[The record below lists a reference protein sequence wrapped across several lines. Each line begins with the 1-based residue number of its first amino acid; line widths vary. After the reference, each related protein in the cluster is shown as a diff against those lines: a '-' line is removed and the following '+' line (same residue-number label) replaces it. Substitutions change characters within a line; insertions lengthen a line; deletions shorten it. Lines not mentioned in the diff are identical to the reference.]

1 MVTTHARTEPVHRPE
16 PGNRPE
22 PGRRMVLAAGGA
34 LALTSPG
41 LLAGCGGDAR
51 DGGGGDRFRA
61 AFTAGGSQETLDPHV
76 APNFVDQA
84 RAKALYDT
92 LGTYADDMSVRE
104 RLAESW
110 EGDASG
116 TRWHIRLRTAE
127 FHDGRP
133 VTARD
138 VLYSYRRAAD
148 PDTGSPSQQL
158 LSAIDFEASK
168 ADGQR
173 SVVFVLKAPNF
184 EFPTVFAGPGTEIIP
199 DGTKDFRKPVGSG
212 PFSYVSFTPGGTA
225 RYRRWADHW
234 DGAPH
239 IAELEI
245 VPANEESARLNALLS
260 GQVHYAADM
269 AGASV
274 DRLQQKGSTRLLT
287 AKRATAQQLLLRAGR
302 KPFDDPRLVR
312 AVQLGLDRK
321 ALVRVALAGHGEPGN
336 DLFGMGLRGY
346 PDGLKP
352 RVRDV
357 ERARKLVKEAGADG
371 WEITVETSA
380 VDAAWEPA
388 ADLMARQLR
397 EVGLKL
403 TANTRA
409 ASTYFSE
416 IKTHGVAAFNTSSTL
431 PVSDFLQQR
440 VRGGAARN
448 QTQYASKEFDTLL
461 ERART
466 TRDERDR
473 LALLTRAQKIARD
486 GSGLLVWAFS
496 DANDAIGPSV
506 RGLRAA
512 PPNSHDWARFDRVR
526 IG

>member
-1 MVTTHARTEPVHRPE
+1 MTTHARTEPVRPE
-16 PGNRPE
+16 L
-22 PGRRMVLAAGGA
+22 GRRGVLAAGGSLA
-34 LALTSPG
+34 LAASG
-41 LLAGCGGDAR
+41 LLTGCGGDTR
-51 DGGGGDRFRA
+51 DGGGSDRFRA

-92 LGTYADDMSVRE
+92 LGTYAADMSVRG

-110 EGDASG
+110 ESDASG
-116 TRWHIRLRTAE
+116 TRWRVRLRKAE

-133 VTARD
+133 VTAKD

-158 LSAIDFEASK
+158 LSAIDFDAGK
-168 ADGQR
+168 ADGER

-184 EFPTVFAGPGTEIIP
+184 EFPSVLAGPGTEIIP
-199 DGTKDFRKPVGSG
+199 DGTKDFRTPVGSG
-212 PFSYVSFTPGGTA
+212 PFTYVSFTPGGTA

-260 GQVHYAADM
+260 GQVHYISDM

-274 DRLQQKGSTRLLT
+274 ERLKKEGSTRLLT
-287 AKRATAQQLLLRAGR
+287 AERATAQQLVLRTGR

-312 AVQLGLDRK
+312 AVQLGLDRE

-346 PDGLKP
+346 PDDLKP
-352 RVRDV
+352 RERDIGK
-357 ERARKLVKEAGADG
+357 ARRLVKEAGANG
-371 WEITVETSA
+371 LEITVETSS

-397 EVGLKL
+397 EVGLRL
-403 TANTRA
+403 TSNTRA
-409 ASTYFSE
+409 SSTYFSE
-416 IKTHGVAAFNTSSTL
+416 IKTKGVAAFNTTSTL

-448 QTQYASKEFDTLL
+448 QTQYASKDFDALL

-466 TRDERDR
+466 TRDEQGR
-473 LALLTRAQKIARD
+473 LALLARAQKIARD

-526 IG
+526 VG

>member
-1 MVTTHARTEPVHRPE
+1 M
-16 PGNRPE
+16 
-22 PGRRMVLAAGGA
+22 LAAGSGLA
-34 LALTSPG
+34 LAASG
-41 LLAGCGGDAR
+41 LLAGCGADTK

-61 AFTAGGSQETLDPHV
+61 AFTSGGSQETLDPHV

-110 EGDASG
+110 QSDASG
-116 TRWHIRLRTAE
+116 TRWRVRLRKAE
-127 FHDGRP
+127 FHDGKP
-133 VTARD
+133 VTAKD

-148 PDTGSPSQQL
+148 PATGSPSQVL
-158 LSAIDFEASK
+158 LSAIDFDASR
-168 ADGQR
+168 ADGER
-173 SVVFVLKAPNF
+173 SVVLVLKAPNF

-199 DGTKDFRKPVGSG
+199 DGTKDFHEPIGSG
-212 PFSYVSFTPGGTA
+212 PFTHVSFTPGGTA
-225 RYRRWADHW
+225 RYRSWDGHW

-274 DRLQQKGSTRLLT
+274 ERLKKSGSTRLLT
-287 AKRATAQQLLLRAGR
+287 ARRATAQQLLLRTGR
-302 KPFDDPRLVR
+302 KPFDDPRLIR
-312 AVQLGLDRK
+312 AVQLGIDRE
-321 ALVRVALAGHGEPGN
+321 ALVRVALAGHGEVGN

-346 PDGLKP
+346 PEDLKP
-352 RVRDV
+352 RERDV
-357 ERARKLVKEAGADG
+357 AEARKLVKEAGADG
-371 WEITVETSA
+371 LRITVETSS

-388 ADLMARQLR
+388 ADLMARQLH
-397 EVGLKL
+397 EVGLEL
-403 TANTRA
+403 SANTRA
-409 ASTYFSE
+409 SSTYFSE
-416 IKTHGVAAFNTSSTL
+416 IRTKGVAAFNTTSTL

-448 QTQYASKEFDTLL
+448 QTQYVSKEFDALL
-461 ERART
+461 DRART
-466 TRDERDR
+466 TRDEQDR

-496 DANDAIGPSV
+496 DATDATDAIGPSV
-506 RGLRAA
+506 TGLRAA

-526 IG
+526 VG

>member
-1 MVTTHARTEPVHRPE
+1 MTTHART
-16 PGNRPE
+16 GSTYRPE
-22 PGRRMVLAAGGA
+22 PGRRGVLAAGGGLA
-34 LALTSPG
+34 LAASG
-41 LLAGCGGDAR
+41 LLAGCGGDGT

-92 LGTYADDMSVRE
+92 LGTYADDMSVRA

-110 EGDASG
+110 ESDRSG
-116 TRWHIRLRTAE
+116 TRWRVRLRKAE
-127 FHDGRP
+127 FHDGKP
-133 VTARD
+133 VTAKD

-148 PDTGSPSQQL
+148 PKTGSPSQEL
-158 LSAIDFEASK
+158 LAAIDFEAGK
-168 ADGQR
+168 KDGER

-184 EFPTVFAGPGTEIIP
+184 EFPTVFAGPGTEIVP
-199 DGTKDFRKPVGSG
+199 DGTTDFRKPVGSG
-212 PFSYVSFTPGGTA
+212 PFTYVSFTPGGTA

-274 DRLQQKGSTRLLT
+274 ERLKKEGSTRLLT
-287 AKRATAQQLLLRAGR
+287 AKRATAQQLLLRTGR
-302 KPFDDPRLVR
+302 KPFDEPRLVR
-312 AVQLGLDRK
+312 ALQLGLDRK
-321 ALVRVALAGHGEPGN
+321 ELVRIALAGHGEVGN

-346 PDGLKP
+346 PDDLTP
-352 RVRDV
+352 RERDV
-357 ERARKLVKEAGADG
+357 EEARKLVKEAGADG
-371 WEITVETSA
+371 LEITVETSS

-403 TANTRA
+403 SARTRA
-409 ASTYFSE
+409 SSTYFSE
-416 IKTHGVAAFNTSSTL
+416 IENKGVAAFNTTSTL

-448 QTQYASKEFDTLL
+448 QTQYASKKFDALL
-461 ERART
+461 ARART
-466 TRDERDR
+466 TRDEHDR
-473 LALLTRAQKIARD
+473 LALLARAQKAARD
-486 GSGLLVWAFS
+486 ESGLLVWAFS
-496 DANDAIGPSV
+496 DATDAIGPSV
-506 RGLRAA
+506 HGLRAA

-526 IG
+526 LS

>member
-1 MVTTHARTEPVHRPE
+1 MTTHARTERAHPT
-16 PGNRPE
+16 E
-22 PGRRMVLAAGGA
+22 PGRRAVLSAGGA
-34 LALTSPG
+34 LALASSG
-41 LLAGCGGDAR
+41 LLAGCGADGT

-110 EGDASG
+110 ESDASG
-116 TRWHIRLRTAE
+116 TRWRIRLREAE
-127 FHDGRP
+127 FHNGKP
-133 VTARD
+133 VTAKD

-148 PDTGSPSQQL
+148 PGTGSPSQVL
-158 LSAIDFEASK
+158 LSAIDFG
-168 ADGQR
+168 ADRPDGER
-173 SVVFVLKAPNF
+173 SVVFTLKAPNF

-199 DGTKDFRKPVGSG
+199 DGTTDFGKPIGSG
-212 PFSYVSFTPGGTA
+212 PFTYVSFTPGGTA
-225 RYRRWADHW
+225 RYRRWAEHW

-274 DRLQQKGSTRLLT
+274 NRLKAEGSTRLLT
-287 AKRATAQQLLLRAGR
+287 VKRATAQQLLLRIGR

-312 AVQLGLDRK
+312 AVQLGLDRE

-346 PDGLKP
+346 PDGLEP
-352 RVRDV
+352 RERDV
-357 ERARKLVKEAGADG
+357 DEARKLVRQAGADG
-371 WEITVETSA
+371 LKITVETSS

-388 ADLMARQLR
+388 ADLMAQQLR
-397 EVGLKL
+397 EVGLRL

-409 ASTYFSE
+409 SSTYFSE
-416 IKTHGVAAFNTSSTL
+416 IKTNGVAAFNTSSTL

-448 QTQYASKEFDTLL
+448 QTQYASKRFDALL

-473 LALLTRAQKIARD
+473 LALLARAQKLARD

-496 DANDAIGPSV
+496 DANDAIRTSV

>member
-1 MVTTHARTEPVHRPE
+1 MTTRARTEPERRPE
-16 PGNRPE
+16 L
-22 PGRRMVLAAGGA
+22 GRRGVLAAGGA
-34 LALTSPG
+34 LALAASG
-41 LLAGCGGDAR
+41 LLTGCGGDAK

-61 AFTAGGSQETLDPHV
+61 AFTSGGSQETLDPHV

-92 LGTYADDMSVRE
+92 LGTYADDMSVRG

-110 EGDASG
+110 ESDASG
-116 TRWHIRLRTAE
+116 TRWRVRLRAAR
-127 FHDGRP
+127 FHDGKP
-133 VTARD
+133 VTAKD

-148 PDTGSPSQQL
+148 PAVGSPSQML
-158 LSAIDFEASK
+158 LSAIDFTAST
-168 ADGQR
+168 ADGDR
-173 SVVFVLKAPNF
+173 SVVLVLKAPNF

-199 DGTKDFRKPVGSG
+199 AGTTDFRKPVGSG
-212 PFSYVSFTPGGTA
+212 PFTYVSFTPGGTA

-269 AGASV
+269 AGAFV
-274 DRLQQKGSTRLLT
+274 ERLKKDGSTRLLT
-287 AKRATAQQLLLRAGR
+287 AERATAQQLLLRTGR
-302 KPFDDPRLVR
+302 APFDDPRLIR
-312 AVQLGLDRK
+312 AVRLGIDRE
-321 ALVRVALAGHGEPGN
+321 ALVRIALAGHGETGN

-346 PDGLKP
+346 PEDLEP
-352 RVRDV
+352 RTRDV
-357 ERARKLVKEAGADG
+357 AAARKLVKEAGAEG
-371 WEITVETSA
+371 LHITVETSS

-388 ADLMARQLR
+388 ADLMTRHLR
-397 EVGLKL
+397 EIGLKL

-409 ASTYFSE
+409 SSTYFSE
-416 IKTHGVAAFNTSSTL
+416 IKTKGVAAFNTTSTL

-448 QTQYASKEFDTLL
+448 QTQYASKKFDALL
-461 ERART
+461 DRART
-466 TRDERDR
+466 TREEKDR
-473 LALLTRAQKIARD
+473 LSLLARAQKIARAE
-486 GSGLLVWAFS
+486 SGLLVWAFS
-496 DANDAIGPSV
+496 DANDAIRRSV
-506 RGLRAA
+506 TGLRAA

-526 IG
+526 LT

>member
-1 MVTTHARTEPVHRPE
+1 MTTTHAQSPKA
-16 PGNRPE
+16 G
-22 PGRRMVLAAGGA
+22 PGRRGVLAASGA
-34 LALTSPG
+34 LALAGTG
-41 LLAGCGGDAR
+41 LLTGCGGDTR
-51 DGGGGDRFRA
+51 DGGDGDRFRA
-61 AFTAGGSQETLDPHV
+61 AFTSGGSQETLDPHV

-110 EGDASG
+110 ESDASG
-116 TRWHIRLRTAE
+116 TRWRIRLRAAR
-127 FHDGRP
+127 FHDGSP

-148 PDTGSPSQQL
+148 PATGSPSQVL
-158 LSAIDFEASK
+158 LSAIDFGASR
-168 ADGQR
+168 ADGDR
-173 SVVFVLKAPNF
+173 SLVLVLKAPNF
-184 EFPTVFAGPGTEIIP
+184 EFPTVFAGPGTEIVP
-199 DGTKDFRKPVGSG
+199 DGTTDFRKPVGSG
-212 PFSYVSFTPGGTA
+212 PFTFVSFTPGGTA

-245 VPANEESARLNALLS
+245 VPADEESARLNALLS
-260 GQVHYAADM
+260 GQVHYGADM

-274 DRLQQKGSTRLLT
+274 ERLKGNSGTRLLT
-287 AKRATAQQLLLRAGR
+287 AERATAQQLLLRTGR
-302 KPFDDPRLVR
+302 APFSDPRLIR
-312 AVQLGLDRK
+312 AVQLGIDRA
-321 ALVRVALAGHGEPGN
+321 ALVRIALAGHGRAGD

-346 PDGLKP
+346 PDDLEP
-352 RVRDV
+352 RERDV
-357 ERARKLVKEAGADG
+357 DRARALVKEAGAEG
-371 WEITVETSA
+371 LRVTVETSS

-397 EVGLKL
+397 EVGLRL
-403 TANTRA
+403 SVNTRA
-409 ASTYFSE
+409 SSTYFSE
-416 IKTHGVAAFNTSSTL
+416 IKTKGVAAFNTTSTL

-448 QTQYASKEFDTLL
+448 QTQYASRTFDALL
-461 ERART
+461 DRART
-466 TRDERDR
+466 SRDEKER
-473 LALLTRAQKIARD
+473 LGLLARAQKLARD
-486 GSGLLVWAFS
+486 ESGLLVWAFS
-496 DANDAIGPSV
+496 DANDAIASSV

-526 IG
+526 LS

>member
-1 MVTTHARTEPVHRPE
+1 MTTYARTGPE
-16 PGNRPE
+16 PHKE
-22 PGRRMVLAAGGA
+22 PGRRGVLAAGGA
-34 LALTSPG
+34 LALTATG
-41 LLAGCGGDAR
+41 LLGGCGGDTK

-61 AFTAGGSQETLDPHV
+61 AFTSGGSQETLDPHV

-92 LGTYADDMSVRE
+92 LGTYADDMSVRK
-104 RLAESW
+104 RLAEAW
-110 EGDASG
+110 ESDSSG
-116 TRWHIRLRTAE
+116 TRWHVRLRAAA
-127 FHDGRP
+127 FHDGTP
-133 VTARD
+133 VTAKD

-148 PDTGSPSQQL
+148 PATGSPSQVL
-158 LSAIDFEASK
+158 LSAIDFTASK
-168 ADGQR
+168 ALGER
-173 SVVFVLKAPNF
+173 SLLFVLKAPDF

-199 DGTKDFRKPVGSG
+199 AGTKDFRRPVGSG
-212 PFSYVSFTPGGTA
+212 PFTYVSFTPGGTA

-245 VPANEESARLNALLS
+245 VPADEESARLNALLS

-274 DRLQQKGSTRLLT
+274 ERLKKDGSTRLLT
-287 AKRATAQQLLLRAGR
+287 AKRATAQQLLLRRGR

-312 AVQLGLDRK
+312 AVQLGLDRE
-321 ALVRVALAGHGEPGN
+321 ALVRIALAGHGEPGN
-336 DLFGMGLRGY
+336 DLFGTGLRGY
-346 PDGLKP
+346 PTGLEP
-352 RVRDV
+352 RERDV
-357 ERARKLVKEAGADG
+357 AEARRLVRKAGAQG
-371 WEITVETSA
+371 LHITVETSS

-397 EVGLKL
+397 DIGLKL

-409 ASTYFSE
+409 SSTYFSE
-416 IKTHGVAAFNTSSTL
+416 IRTSGVAAFNTTSTL

-448 QTQYASKEFDTLL
+448 QTQYASKRFDALL

-466 TRDERDR
+466 TRDEQDR
-473 LALLTRAQKIARD
+473 LALLARAQKIARAE
-486 GSGLLVWAFS
+486 SGLLVWAFS
-496 DANDAIGPSV
+496 DANDAIGPTV
-506 RGLRAA
+506 KGLRAA
-512 PPNSHDWARFDRVR
+512 PPNTHDWARFDRVR
-526 IG
+526 LS

>member
-1 MVTTHARTEPVHRPE
+1 MTTHARTG
-16 PGNRPE
+16 PGHRPE
-22 PGRRMVLAAGGA
+22 PGRRGVLAAGGA
-34 LALTSPG
+34 LALAASG
-41 LLAGCGGDAR
+41 LLTGCGGDAK

-61 AFTAGGSQETLDPHV
+61 AFTSGGSQETLDPHV

-92 LGTYADDMSVRE
+92 LGTYADDMSVRK

-110 EGDASG
+110 ESDASG
-116 TRWHIRLRTAE
+116 TRWRVRLRAAR

-133 VTARD
+133 VTAKD
-138 VLYSYRRAAD
+138 VLYSYRRAAG
-148 PDTGSPSQQL
+148 PEVGSPSQVL
-158 LSAIDFEASK
+158 LSAIDFTASK
-168 ADGQR
+168 ADGDR

-199 DGTKDFRKPVGSG
+199 AGTTDFREPIGSG
-212 PFSYVSFTPGGTA
+212 PFTYVSFTPGGTA

-274 DRLQQKGSTRLLT
+274 ERLKKDGSTRLLT
-287 AKRATAQQLLLRAGR
+287 AERATAQQLLLRTGR
-302 KPFDDPRLVR
+302 EPFTDPRLIR
-312 AVQLGLDRK
+312 AVQLGIDRP
-321 ALVRVALAGHGEPGN
+321 ALVRIALAGHGEVGN
-336 DLFGMGLRGY
+336 DLFGVGLRGY
-346 PDGLKP
+346 PDGLAP
-352 RVRDV
+352 RERDV
-357 ERARKLVKEAGADG
+357 GTARKLVKEAGADG
-371 WEITVETSA
+371 LHLTVETSS

-388 ADLMARQLR
+388 ADLMTRNLR
-397 EVGLKL
+397 EIGLRL

-409 ASTYFSE
+409 SSTYFSE
-416 IKTHGVAAFNTSSTL
+416 IRTKGVAAFNTSSTL

-448 QTQYASKEFDTLL
+448 QTQYASEKFDALL
-461 ERART
+461 DRART
-466 TRDERDR
+466 TRDEQDR
-473 LALLTRAQKIARD
+473 LSLLARAQKIARAE
-486 GSGLLVWAFS
+486 SGLLVWAFS
-496 DANDAIGPSV
+496 DANDAISRSV
-506 RGLRAA
+506 SGLRAA

-526 IG
+526 LT

>member
-1 MVTTHARTEPVHRPE
+1 MTRHAPTRAAQRP
-16 PGNRPE
+16 RPA
-22 PGRRMVLAAGGA
+22 RREVLAAGGA
-34 LALTSPG
+34 LALATTG
-41 LLAGCGGDAR
+41 LLAGCGADRR

-110 EGDASG
+110 ESDASG
-116 TRWHIRLRTAE
+116 TRWRIRLRRAA
-127 FHDGRP
+127 FHDGKP
-133 VTARD
+133 VTAED

-148 PDTGSPSQQL
+148 PATGSPSQVL
-158 LSAIDFEASK
+158 LSAIDFDASR
-168 ADGQR
+168 ADGER
-173 SVVFVLKAPNF
+173 SVVLVLKAPNF
-184 EFPTVFAGPGTEIIP
+184 EFPTVFAGPGTEILP
-199 DGTKDFRKPVGSG
+199 DGTTDFREPVGSG
-212 PFSYVSFTPGGTA
+212 PFTYVSFTPGGTA

-274 DRLQQKGSTRLLT
+274 ERLAKEGSTRLLT
-287 AKRATAQQLLLRAGR
+287 AERATAQQLLLRTGR

-312 AVQLGLDRK
+312 AVQLGIDREE
-321 ALVRVALAGHGEPGN
+321 LVRVALAGHGEVGD
-336 DLFGMGLRGY
+336 DLFGLGLHGY
-346 PDGLKP
+346 PDGLAP
-352 RVRDV
+352 RRRDV
-357 ERARKLVKEAGADG
+357 DEARRLVRQAGAEG
-371 WEITVETSA
+371 LHITVETSA

-388 ADLMARQLR
+388 ADLMAEQLR
-397 EVGLKL
+397 EAGLRL

-409 ASTYFSE
+409 SSTYFSE
-416 IKTHGVAAFNTSSTL
+416 IKSNGVAAFNTTSTL

-448 QTQYASKEFDTLL
+448 QTQYASAKFDELL
-461 ERART
+461 DRSRT
-466 TRDERDR
+466 TRDERER
-473 LALLTRAQKIARD
+473 LTLLHRAQQRARD
-486 GSGLLVWAFS
+486 ESGLLVWAFS
-496 DANDAIGPSV
+496 DANDAIASSV

-526 IG
+526 VG

>member
-1 MVTTHARTEPVHRPE
+1 MITYARTAPKQ
-16 PGNRPE
+16 RPE
-22 PGRRMVLAAGGA
+22 PGRRGVLAAGGA
-34 LALTSPG
+34 LALTASG
-41 LLAGCGGDAR
+41 LLTGCGGDGK
-51 DGGGGDRFRA
+51 DGGGSDRFRA

-92 LGTYADDMSVRE
+92 LGTYADDMSVRA

-110 EGDASG
+110 ESDASG
-116 TRWHIRLRTAE
+116 TRWRIRLRAAE
-127 FHDGRP
+127 FHDGKP
-133 VTARD
+133 VTAND

-148 PDTGSPSQQL
+148 PDTGSPSQVL
-158 LSAIDFEASK
+158 LSSIDFAASK
-168 ADGQR
+168 ADGER
-173 SVVFVLKAPNF
+173 SVVFKLKAPNF
-184 EFPTVFAGPGTEIIP
+184 EFPSVLAGPGTEIIP

-212 PFSYVSFTPGGTA
+212 PFTYVSFTPGGIA
-225 RYRRWADHW
+225 RYRGWADHW

-239 IAELEI
+239 IAGLEI
-245 VPANEESARLNALLS
+245 VPANDESARLNALLS

-269 AGASV
+269 AGSSV
-274 DRLQQKGSTRLLT
+274 ERLKKESSTRLLT
-287 AKRATAQQLLLRAGR
+287 AERATAQQLLLRTGR
-302 KPFDDPRLVR
+302 EPFDDPRLVR
-312 AVQLGLDRK
+312 AVQLGIDRA
-321 ALVRVALAGHGEPGN
+321 ALVRIALAGHGEIGD

-346 PDGLKP
+346 PDDLEP
-352 RVRDV
+352 RARDV
-357 ERARKLVKEAGADG
+357 DEARKLVKEAGADG
-371 WEITVETSA
+371 LHITVETSS

-409 ASTYFSE
+409 SSTYFSE
-416 IKTHGVAAFNTSSTL
+416 IKTKGVAAFNTTSTL

-448 QTQYASKEFDTLL
+448 QTQYASKKFDALL

-466 TRDERDR
+466 TRDEKDR
-473 LALLTRAQKIARD
+473 LSLLARAQKIARD
-486 GSGLLVWAFS
+486 ESGLLVWAFS
-496 DANDAIGPSV
+496 DANDAIDESV

>member
-1 MVTTHARTEPVHRPE
+1 MATHARTA
-16 PGNRPE
+16 
-22 PGRRMVLAAGGA
+22 PGRPQPTRRGVLAAGGA
-34 LALTSPG
+34 LAAASTG
-41 LLAGCGGDAR
+41 LLSGCGDGS
-51 DGGGGDRFRA
+51 DGGGGEAPFRA
-61 AFTAGGSQETLDPHV
+61 AFTSGGSQETLDPHV

-92 LGTYADDMSVRE
+92 LGTYADDMSVRK

-110 EGDASG
+110 ESNAAG
-116 TRWHIRLRTAE
+116 TRWHIRLRQAE
-127 FHDGRP
+127 FHDGTP
-133 VTARD
+133 VTAED

-148 PDTGSPSQQL
+148 PDTGSPSQVL
-158 LSAIDFEASK
+158 LSAIDFTASR
-168 ADGQR
+168 ADGKR
-173 SVVFVLKAPNF
+173 SLVLVLEAPNF

-199 DGTKDFRKPVGSG
+199 DGTTDFRKPVGSG
-212 PFSYVSFTPGGTA
+212 PFTHVSFTPGGTA
-225 RYRRWADHW
+225 RYRSWADHW

-274 DRLQQKGSTRLLT
+274 ERLRKAESARLLT
-287 AKRATAQQLLLRAGR
+287 SKRATAQQLLLRTGR

-312 AVQLGLDRK
+312 AVQLGIDRA
-321 ALVRVALAGHGEPGN
+321 ALVRIALAGHGEVGN
-336 DLFGMGLRGY
+336 DLFGTGLRGY
-346 PDGLKP
+346 PGGLEP
-352 RVRDV
+352 RERDV
-357 ERARKLVKEAGADG
+357 AEARKLVKQAGAEG
-371 WEITVETSA
+371 LHITVQTSA
-380 VDAAWEPA
+380 VDAAWQPA

-397 EVGLKL
+397 EIGLRL

-416 IKTHGVAAFNTSSTL
+416 IRTKGVAAFNTTSTL

-448 QTQYASKEFDTLL
+448 QTGYRSEKFDRLL
-461 ERART
+461 DRART
-466 TRDERDR
+466 TRDEQDR
-473 LALLTRAQKIARD
+473 LALLARAQKIARD
-486 GSGLLVWAFS
+486 ESGLLVWAFS
-496 DANDAIGPSV
+496 DAVDAIGRTV

-526 IG
+526 ID

>member
-1 MVTTHARTEPVHRPE
+1 MTTHARTEPGRH
-16 PGNRPE
+16 PE
-22 PGRRMVLAAGGA
+22 PGRRGVLAAGGA
-34 LALTSPG
+34 LALAGTG
-41 LLAGCGGDAR
+41 LLSGCGGDTK
-51 DGGGGDRFRA
+51 DGGRGDGFRA
-61 AFTAGGSQETLDPHV
+61 AFTSGGSQETLDPHV

-92 LGTYADDMSVRE
+92 LGTYADDMSVRK

-110 EGDASG
+110 ESDASG
-116 TRWHIRLRTAE
+116 TRWSVRLRKAR
-127 FHDGRP
+127 FHDGKP
-133 VTARD
+133 VTAKD

-148 PDTGSPSQQL
+148 PEVGSPSQVL
-158 LSAIDFEASK
+158 LSAIDFTASK
-168 ADGQR
+168 VDGVR

-199 DGTKDFRKPVGSG
+199 DGTADFRKPIGSG
-212 PFSYVSFTPGGTA
+212 PFTYVSFTPGGTA
-225 RYRRWADHW
+225 RYKRWADHW

-274 DRLQQKGSTRLLT
+274 ERLKKDGSTRLLT
-287 AKRATAQQLLLRAGR
+287 AKRATAQQLLLRTGR
-302 KPFDDPRLVR
+302 KPFDDPRLIR
-312 AVQLGLDRK
+312 AVQLGIDRQ
-321 ALVRVALAGHGEPGN
+321 ALVRIALAGHGEAGN

-346 PDGLKP
+346 PDDLTP
-352 RVRDV
+352 RERDV
-357 ERARKLVKEAGADG
+357 DAARKLVKEADADG
-371 WEITVETSA
+371 LRITVETSS

-397 EVGLKL
+397 EIGLKL

-409 ASTYFSE
+409 SSTYFSE
-416 IKTHGVAAFNTSSTL
+416 IKTKGVAAFNTTSTL

-448 QTQYASKEFDTLL
+448 QTQYASKKFDALL
-461 ERART
+461 DRART
-466 TRDERDR
+466 TRDEQER
-473 LALLTRAQKIARD
+473 LSLLSRAQKIARD
-486 GSGLLVWAFS
+486 ESGLLVWAFS
-496 DANDAIGPSV
+496 DANDAISRSV
-506 RGLRAA
+506 GGLRAA
-512 PPNSHDWARFDRVR
+512 PPNSHGWARFDRVR
-526 IG
+526 LA

>member
-1 MVTTHARTEPVHRPE
+1 MTTHARTEPGR
-16 PGNRPE
+16 RPE
-22 PGRRMVLAAGGA
+22 PGRRGVLAAGGA
-34 LALTSPG
+34 LALAGTG
-41 LLAGCGGDAR
+41 LLSGCGGDTK

-61 AFTAGGSQETLDPHV
+61 AFTSGGSQETLDPHV

-92 LGTYADDMSVRE
+92 LGTYADDMSVRK

-110 EGDASG
+110 ESDASG
-116 TRWHIRLRTAE
+116 TRWSVRLRKAR
-127 FHDGRP
+127 FHDGKP
-133 VTARD
+133 VTAKD

-148 PDTGSPSQQL
+148 PEVGSPSQVL
-158 LSAIDFEASK
+158 LSAIDFTASK
-168 ADGQR
+168 ADGDG

-199 DGTKDFRKPVGSG
+199 DGTTDFRKPIGSG
-212 PFSYVSFTPGGTA
+212 PFTYVSFTPGGTA
-225 RYRRWADHW
+225 RYKRWADHW
-234 DGAPH
+234 GGAPH

-274 DRLQQKGSTRLLT
+274 ERLKKDGSTRLLT
-287 AKRATAQQLLLRAGR
+287 AKRATAQQLLLRTGR
-302 KPFDDPRLVR
+302 KPFDDPRLIR
-312 AVQLGLDRK
+312 AVQLGIDRQ
-321 ALVRVALAGHGEPGN
+321 ALVRIALAGHGEAGN

-346 PDGLKP
+346 PDDLTP
-352 RVRDV
+352 RERDV
-357 ERARKLVKEAGADG
+357 DAARKLVKQAGADG
-371 WEITVETSA
+371 LRITVETSS

-397 EVGLKL
+397 EIGLRL

-409 ASTYFSE
+409 SSTYFSE
-416 IKTHGVAAFNTSSTL
+416 IKTKGVAAFNTTSTL

-448 QTQYASKEFDTLL
+448 QTQYASKKFDALL
-461 ERART
+461 DRART
-466 TRDERDR
+466 TRDEQER
-473 LALLTRAQKIARD
+473 LGLLARAQKIARD
-486 GSGLLVWAFS
+486 ESGLLVWAFS
-496 DANDAIGPSV
+496 DANDAISRSV
-506 RGLRAA
+506 GGLRAA
-512 PPNSHDWARFDRVR
+512 PPNSHNWARFDRVR
-526 IG
+526 LA

>member
-1 MVTTHARTEPVHRPE
+1 MITYARTEPGPR
-16 PGNRPE
+16 GE
-22 PGRRMVLAAGGA
+22 PGRRAVLAASGA
-34 LALTSPG
+34 LALAGTG
-41 LLAGCGGDAR
+41 LLAGCGSDTK

-61 AFTAGGSQETLDPHV
+61 AFTSGGSQETLDPHV

-92 LGTYADDMSVRE
+92 LGTYADDMSVRK
-104 RLAESW
+104 RLADSW
-110 EGDASG
+110 ESDSPG
-116 TRWHIRLRTAE
+116 TRWHIRLRDAR
-127 FHDGRP
+127 FHDGKP
-133 VTARD
+133 VTAQD

-148 PDTGSPSQQL
+148 PKTGSPSQVL
-158 LSAIDFEASK
+158 LSAIDFSASK
-168 ADGQR
+168 ADGKR
-173 SVVFVLKAPNF
+173 SLVLVLKAPNF

-199 DGTKDFRKPVGSG
+199 DGTTDFRKPVGSG
-212 PFSYVSFTPGGTA
+212 PFTYVSFTPGGTA

-260 GQVHYAADM
+260 GQVHYGADM

-274 DRLQQKGSTRLLT
+274 ERLKKTGSVRLLT
-287 AKRATAQQLLLRAGR
+287 AKRATAQQLLLRTGR
-302 KPFDDPRLVR
+302 KPFDDPRLIR
-312 AVQLGLDRK
+312 AVQLGIDRE
-321 ALVRVALAGHGEPGN
+321 ALVRIALAGHGEVGN

-346 PDGLKP
+346 PDDL
-352 RVRDV
+352 RSRERDID
-357 ERARKLVKEAGADG
+357 EARRLVKEADAEGLHF
-371 WEITVETSA
+371 TVETSS

-388 ADLMARQLR
+388 ADLIARQLR

-403 TANTRA
+403 TVNTRA
-409 ASTYFSE
+409 SSTYFSE
-416 IKTHGVAAFNTSSTL
+416 IKTNGVAAFNTTSTL

-448 QTQYASKEFDTLL
+448 QTQYASKKFDALL
-461 ERART
+461 DRART
-466 TRDERDR
+466 SRDDTERLGL
-473 LALLTRAQKIARD
+473 LARAQKLAREE
-486 GSGLLVWAFS
+486 SGLLVWAFS
-496 DANDAIGPSV
+496 DANDAVAASV

-526 IG
+526 LS

>member
-1 MVTTHARTEPVHRPE
+1 MTTHARTEPPRRPE
-16 PGNRPE
+16 LGNRAE
-22 PGRRMVLAAGGA
+22 PGRRSVLAAGGA
-34 LALTSPG
+34 LALAASG
-41 LLAGCGGDAR
+41 LLAGCGGDSK

-92 LGTYADDMSVRE
+92 LGTYADDMSVRA

-110 EGDASG
+110 ESDTSG
-116 TRWHIRLRTAE
+116 TRWRIRLRTAA
-127 FHDGRP
+127 FHDGAP
-133 VTARD
+133 VTAKD

-148 PDTGSPSQQL
+148 PATGSPSQVL
-158 LSAIDFEASK
+158 LSAIDFDASR
-168 ADGQR
+168 ADGER
-173 SVVFVLKAPNF
+173 SLVLVLKAPDF
-184 EFPTVFAGPGTEIIP
+184 EFPTVLAGPGTEIIP
-199 DGTKDFRKPVGSG
+199 DGTKDFREPVGSG
-212 PFSYVSFTPGGTA
+212 PFTYVSFTPGGTA

-274 DRLQQKGSTRLLT
+274 ERLKKEGSTRLLT
-287 AKRATAQQLLLRAGR
+287 ARRATAQQLLLRIGR

-312 AVQLGLDRK
+312 AVQLGIDRE
-321 ALVRVALAGHGEPGN
+321 ALVRVALAGHGEVGN

-346 PDGLKP
+346 PKDLAP
-352 RVRDV
+352 RERDV
-357 ERARKLVKEAGADG
+357 DEARKLVKEAGARG
-371 WEITVETSA
+371 LRITVETSS

-388 ADLMARQLR
+388 ADLMARQLA

-409 ASTYFSE
+409 SSTYFSA
-416 IKTHGVAAFNTSSTL
+416 IKTKGVAAYNTTSTL

-448 QTQYASKEFDTLL
+448 QTQYASKEFDALL
-461 ERART
+461 DRART
-466 TRDERDR
+466 TRDEQDR

-506 RGLRAA
+506 EGLRAA

-526 IG
+526 VG

>member
-1 MVTTHARTEPVHRPE
+1 M
-16 PGNRPE
+16 
-22 PGRRMVLAAGGA
+22 LAAGGGLA
-34 LALTSPG
+34 LAASG
-41 LLAGCGGDAR
+41 LLAGCGGDSG
-51 DGGGGDRFRA
+51 DGGKSDRFRA

-92 LGTYADDMSVRE
+92 LGTYTDDMSVRA

-110 EGDASG
+110 ESDTSG
-116 TRWHIRLRTAE
+116 TRWRIRLREAE
-127 FHDGRP
+127 FHNGKP

-148 PDTGSPSQQL
+148 PDTGSPSQEL
-158 LSAIDFEASK
+158 LSAIDFAASK
-168 ADGQR
+168 ADGKR
-173 SVVFVLKAPNF
+173 SLTFVLKAPNF

-199 DGTKDFRKPVGSG
+199 DGTEDFRKPVGSG
-212 PFSYVSFTPGGTA
+212 PFTYVSFTPGGTA

-234 DGAPH
+234 NGAPH

-269 AGASV
+269 AGTSV
-274 DRLQQKGSTRLLT
+274 DRLKKEGSTRLLT
-287 AKRATAQQLLLRAGR
+287 AERATAQQLLLRTGR

-312 AVQLGLDRK
+312 AVQLGIDRK
-321 ALVRVALAGHGEPGN
+321 ALVRVALAGHGEVGN
-336 DLFGMGLRGY
+336 DLFGQGLRGY
-346 PDGLKP
+346 PDGLEP
-352 RVRDV
+352 RERDV
-357 ERARKLVKEAGADG
+357 DEARRLVKEAGADG
-371 WEITVETSA
+371 LRLTVETSS
-380 VDAAWEPA
+380 VDAAWEAA
-388 ADLMARQLR
+388 ADLMARQLK
-397 EVGLKL
+397 EVGLRL
-403 TANTRA
+403 TAHTRA
-409 ASTYFSE
+409 SSTYFSE
-416 IKTHGVAAFNTSSTL
+416 IKTKGVAAFNTTSTL

-448 QTQYASKEFDTLL
+448 QTRFASEKFDTLL

-486 GSGLLVWAFS
+486 ESGLLVWAFS
-496 DANDAIGPSV
+496 DATDAIGPSV

-526 IG
+526 LG